1 MQDIHWVLE
10 VQLKTRRTQAG
21 RVIGQAV
28 LPIIQNS
35 LNNPE
40 LANAD
45 MIECR
50 DCHIIL
56 DDEYFTDGCR
66 NCGSKDYD
74 MVQKPAIGA

>member
-1 MQDIHWVLE
+1 MQNTHWVLE
-10 VQLKTRRTQAG
+10 VQLKTRRTQTG
-21 RVIGQAV
+21 RVIGETI

-40 LANAD
+40 LEKAD

-50 DCHIIL
+50 NCHLVL

-66 NCGSKDYD
+66 NCGMKGS
-74 MVQKPAIGA
+74 